1 MLRTSNKLGIKEPR
15 RSKEMQELVDAFKG
29 FKIGFAVKKKTTKRK
44 RFLSTFST
52 RGAAATVVA
61 GP

>member
-1 MLRTSNKLGIKEPR
+1 
-15 RSKEMQELVDAFKG
+15 MQELVDAFKG